1 LIRKFFNWSGNL
13 TGSRGVR
20 RIMAKSNEDN
30 FYRIDDKVIELKGA
44 EKEAFIAQR
53 EADKAEQALLET
65 EYKAKQDARES
76 ALKKLAEIAGLTEE
90 ELASIL

>member
-1 LIRKFFNWSGNL
+1 L
-13 TGSRGVR
+13 
-20 RIMAKSNEDN
+20 
-30 FYRIDDKVIELKGA
+30 LK
-44 EKEAFIAQR
+44 EKQTI
-53 EADKAEQALLET
+53 KPQAILET